1 MPTALLTN
9 LNINSRT
16 GSELHT
22 LEFAK
27 QLQNRGYVVTC
38 FCLCAAY
45 PLLKEFEEEGIK
57 VLTLGDET
65 KLENQYDLFIA
76 QHRVVSEYIYSL
88 QRITFS
94 SIFVSVLGLSDE
106 HEGLPFFTNLS
117 DGIIAVSHEVKG
129 HIENSAQA
137 HNIQLPPVHVF
148 PNYCTKSFYDYNYQR
163 NNELRS
169 ICCISNHPA
178 PECLEAFELLKKDGI
193 RADVFGYQS
202 QSVKVTPELLSQYD
216 AVVSIGRTA
225 QECMSMG
232 IPFYCYDHFGGPGYI
247 TPNNIEHNALF
258 NFSGRPEKRK
268 SSAQQ
273 LYSDLVNSYAAA
285 QRMQSQI
292 KDLCINRFQLENLFE
307 QVMSFI
313 NANKNKKPCAQ
324 NPISDEAKEL
334 YRLKAMNYSTS
345 YENACIGHGE
355 LFYDKESEFNPQAR
369 QCNSYQF
376 KYRYSTE
383 VEIEL
388 PEQIGS
394 GLIIIRFD
402 PDDKP
407 CKCSLSNYKPTSNNC
422 FSSNAAQETFLTFD
436 PQYQLSGAKRI
447 HFIANKL
454 DLSDVICIC
463 NQINKKQ
470 TSIFGKLFHK

>member
-1 MPTALLTN
+1 
-9 LNINSRT
+9 
-16 GSELHT
+16 
-22 LEFAK
+22 
-27 QLQNRGYVVTC
+27 
-38 FCLCAAY
+38 
-45 PLLKEFEEEGIK
+45 
-57 VLTLGDET
+57 
-65 KLENQYDLFIA
+65 
-76 QHRVVSEYIYSL
+76 
-88 QRITFS
+88 
-94 SIFVSVLGLSDE
+94 
-106 HEGLPFFTNLS
+106 
-117 DGIIAVSHEVKG
+117 
-129 HIENSAQA
+129 
-137 HNIQLPPVHVF
+137 
-148 PNYCTKSFYDYNYQR
+148 
-163 NNELRS
+163 
-169 ICCISNHPA
+169 
-178 PECLEAFELLKKDGI
+178 
-193 RADVFGYQS
+193 
-202 QSVKVTPELLSQYD
+202 
-216 AVVSIGRTA
+216 
-225 QECMSMG
+225 MSMG

-273 LYSDLVNSYAAA
+273 LYSDLVNSYAEA

-313 NANKNKKPCAQ
+313 NANKNKKPFAQ

-334 YRLKAMNYSTS
+334 YRLKAINYSTS
-345 YENACIGHGE
+345 YENACIGQGE
-355 LFYDKESEFNPQAR
+355 LFYDKESESNPQAQ
-369 QCNSYQF
+369 QCNSYRF

-402 PDDKP
+402 PDNKP
-407 CKCSLSNYKPTSNNC
+407 CKCTLSNYKPTSNNC
-422 FSSNAAQETFLTFD
+422 FSSNATQETFLTFD
-436 PQYQLSGAKRI
+436 PQYQLSGAKSI

>member
-45 PLLKEFEEEGIK
+45 PLLKEFEEEGIE

-65 KLENQYDLFIA
+65 KLENKYDLFIA

-94 SIFVSVLGLSDE
+94 SIFISVLGLSDE
-106 HEGLPFFTNLS
+106 HEGLPFFSYLS
-117 DGIIAVSHEVKG
+117 NGIITVSNEVKA
-129 HIENSAQA
+129 HLENTAQA
-137 HNIQLPPVHVF
+137 NGRQLPPIHVF
-148 PNYCTKSFYDYNYQR
+148 PNYCTSPFYSFNYHV
-163 NNELRS
+163 NNSLER

-178 PECLEAFELLKKDGI
+178 PECLEAFELLRNDGI
-193 RADVFGYQS
+193 KADVFGYQS
-202 QSVKVTPELLSQYD
+202 HSVEVTPELLSQYD
-216 AVVSIGRTA
+216 VVVSIGRTA

-247 TPNNIEHNALF
+247 DNNNIEHNAYY
-258 NFSGRPEKRK
+258 NFSGRPERQKR
-268 SSAQQ
+268 SAQW
-273 LYSDLVNSYAAA
+273 LYTDLINSYAKTKEI
-285 QRMQSQI
+285 QNEIR
-292 KDLCINRFQLENLFE
+292 DLCISRFRLEDLFE
-307 QVMSFI
+307 RVMSFI
-313 NANKNKKPCAQ
+313 NANKNEKPCTQ

-355 LFYDKESEFNPQAR
+355 LFYDKESELNPRAR

-394 GLIIIRFD
+394 GLIVIRFD
-402 PDDKP
+402 PDNKP
-407 CKCSLSNYKPTSNNC
+407 CKCTLSNYKPTSNNC
-422 FSSNAAQETFLTFD
+422 FSSNATQETFLTFD
-436 PQYQLSGAKRI
+436 PQYQLSGAKCI

-470 TSIFGKLFHK
+470 SSIFAKLFHK

>member
-1 MPTALLTN
+1 
-9 LNINSRT
+9 
-16 GSELHT
+16 
-22 LEFAK
+22 
-27 QLQNRGYVVTC
+27 
-38 FCLCAAY
+38 
-45 PLLKEFEEEGIK
+45 
-57 VLTLGDET
+57 
-65 KLENQYDLFIA
+65 
-76 QHRVVSEYIYSL
+76 
-88 QRITFS
+88 
-94 SIFVSVLGLSDE
+94 
-106 HEGLPFFTNLS
+106 
-117 DGIIAVSHEVKG
+117 
-129 HIENSAQA
+129 
-137 HNIQLPPVHVF
+137 
-148 PNYCTKSFYDYNYQR
+148 
-163 NNELRS
+163 
-169 ICCISNHPA
+169 
-178 PECLEAFELLKKDGI
+178 
-193 RADVFGYQS
+193 
-202 QSVKVTPELLSQYD
+202 
-216 AVVSIGRTA
+216 
-225 QECMSMG
+225 MG

-273 LYSDLVNSYAAA
+273 LYSDLVNSYAEA

-388 PEQIGS
+388 PEQIGR

-402 PDDKP
+402 PDNKP

-436 PQYQLSGAKRI
+436 PQYQLTGAKSI

-454 DLSDVICIC
+454 DLSDVISIC

-470 TSIFGKLFHK
+470 SGIFGKLFHNQNHP